1 MVGNRHP
8 LEVRRQ
14 RGIRP
19 GDAPDIAGMVDR
31 GVEVGVVADARRQA
45 VAGSGL
51 RHQAGAQ
58 LGLLLGTG
66 GVQQQCEQRMAQAAP
81 GIRAQEHE
89 GVQRVLR
96 RHLAMGARH
105 ALQQGSPGGQRRQID
120 DLVANGHAAA
130 QRVLVGPVAELGKRQ
145 VLDRELGVAVGR
157 GQPAAGRRVVGVVE
171 RVHHGQACPYLDA
184 ISASS
189 KIATARVQPAEA
201 PRILCG
207 KHEM

>member
-1 MVGNRHP
+1 MVGNRDP
-8 LEVRRQ
+8 LEVGGQ
-14 RGIRP
+14 RIIRP
-19 GDAPDIAGMVDR
+19 GDAADIAGMVDR
-31 GVEVGVVADARRQA
+31 GVEIGVVADARRQA
-45 VAGSGL
+45 KAGSGL
-51 RHQAGAQ
+51 RHQAGPQ

-105 ALQQGSPGGQRRQID
+105 ALQQGSRGQRRQVD

-130 QRVLVGPVAELGKRQ
+130 QRVLVGPVAELGKRK